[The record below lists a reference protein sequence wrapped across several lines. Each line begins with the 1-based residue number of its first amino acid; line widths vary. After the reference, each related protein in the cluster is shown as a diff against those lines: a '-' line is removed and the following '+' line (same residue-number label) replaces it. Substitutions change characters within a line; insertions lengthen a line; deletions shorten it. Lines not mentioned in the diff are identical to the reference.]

1 MKLSQSKG
9 YGLKFFIDIILIV
22 LVVFLVLV
30 FIGTIKVYHTETF
43 TPNMN
48 NNNQLVPED
57 FTKSGREQLLLYGD
71 YDVKENTEVTKNNN
85 FNIWKDYPVYPSSFK
100 QMTNNRRTWTT
111 PDAGIC
117 SPAEFCGTPYKETEQ
132 QKEIVSKPIPLNAKV
147 TRINWWAANSCN

>member
-1 MKLSQSKG
+1 MKNTLSKR
-9 YGLKFFIDIILIV
+9 YGLKFFIDFILIV

-43 TPNMN
+43 TSNMN

-57 FTKSGREQLLLYGD
+57 FTKNGREQLLLYGD

-85 FNIWKDYPVYPSSFK
+85 FNIWKEYPVYPSSFK
-100 QMTNNRRTWTT
+100 QMTNNRKTWTT
-111 PDAGIC
+111 PDMGTC

-132 QKEIVSKPIPLNAKV
+132 QKEIVSNPVPLNANV
-147 TRINWWAANSCN
+147 TRINWWAANSCE

>member
-1 MKLSQSKG
+1 
-9 YGLKFFIDIILIV
+9 
-22 LVVFLVLV
+22 
-30 FIGTIKVYHTETF
+30 
-43 TPNMN
+43 MN

-100 QMTNNRRTWTT
+100 QITNNRKTWTT

-132 QKEIVSKPIPLNAKV
+132 QKDIVSNPVPLNANV
-147 TRINWWAANSCN
+147 TRINWWAAKSCD

>member
-1 MKLSQSKG
+1 MKFSQSRG

-57 FTKSGREQLLLYGD
+57 FTKNGREQLLLYGD
-71 YDVKENTEVTKNNN
+71 YDVKENTDVTKNNN
-85 FNIWKDYPVYPSSFK
+85 FNIWKEYPVYPSSFK
-100 QMTNNRRTWTT
+100 QMTNNRKTWTT
-111 PDAGIC
+111 PDVGIC

-132 QKEIVSKPIPLNAKV
+132 QKEIVSNPVPLNANV
-147 TRINWWAANSCN
+147 TRINWWAANSCE